1 MCSAMRSEF
10 AALVAA
16 LDAASSA
23 PVYKAGAVPNTPPAG
38 YMVVTPTVPRPGDYS
53 HAATRG
59 SNFHRYLVMYV
70 GNSVDS
76 ALFRAEEADTVV
88 DTRLTVTGKKC
99 SKIKREAGRPIDR
112 DPDVESVFSGVDTF
126 TFVTTNA

>member
-1 MCSAMRSEF
+1 MRSEF

-59 SNFHRYLVMYV
+59 ADHHRFVVLYV
-70 GNSVDS
+70 GNSADS
-76 ALFRAEEADTVV
+76 ALFRAEEADMVV
-88 DTRLTVTGKKC
+88 DTRLTITGKAC
-99 SKIKREAGRPIDR
+99 SPIKREAGRPIDR
-112 DPDVESVFSGVDTF
+112 DPDVENIFSGADTF

>member
-1 MCSAMRSEF
+1 MRNEF

-16 LDAASSA
+16 IDAVSVA
-23 PVYKAGAVPNTPPAG
+23 PVYKAGSVPNSPPAG

-59 SNFHRYLVMYV
+59 ADRHRYLVMYV
-70 GNSVDS
+70 GNSADS
-76 ALFRAEEADTVV
+76 ALFRAEEADNVV

-99 SKIKREAGRPIDR
+99 SKVKREAGRPIDR
-112 DPDVESVFSGVDTF
+112 DPDVEGVFSGVDTF
-126 TFVTTNA
+126 TFVTTDA